1 MMTVVTNHLGG
12 FPLAQ
17 LDWQQLSPFSSQE
30 AVLYFRI
37 EGTQATLA
45 EVLEFESDAEASTL
59 PQERRD
65 DIRDVQNYRHA
76 MRQAVE
82 LLATLP
88 LLLWVINNLHATL
101 LSGARGDD
109 KAPGELHKL
118 PNWMGP
124 RGCTIADARFVPIKR
139 ILHFPENT
147 EILGLIREASGRRP
161 RVLCKEQLLA
171 VAEGRP

>member
-12 FPLAQ
+12 FPPAQ

-65 DIRDVQNYRHA
+65 GIRDVQNYRHA
-76 MRQAVE
+76 IGQAVE
-82 LLATLP
+82 LLANLP

-124 RGCTIADARFVPIKR
+124 IKR
-139 ILHFPENT
+139 ILHFLENT
-147 EILGLIREASGRRP
+147 EILGLIWEASGRRP
-161 RVLCKEQLLA
+161 RVLCLEQLLA